1 MRRRAW
7 REARDG
13 RPEGEAQ
20 LSTLT
25 KICVVL
31 LVLLTLFA
39 SVVFIRKAG
48 VDTNWRAYAEKQR
61 HRANIQESYARAQMV
76 VAQHWQRLYEEAERQ
91 AKSRLEQLSTTLVD
105 KDGQIARLNRMQLE
119 TQGKLDEALALNKA
133 LQSTLDSQIQ
143 HNKDLIAQL
152 DKQRK
157 DNIQLADQLRRAQD
171 QIKEYLIDID
181 SLKKQAEYLREQL
194 TAKEGEVTDLQNK
207 VRQLESEVA
216 RLRAGA
222 GAAVAAGPAEAVTPA
237 GEKITGEVLAVKGD
251 LASLNVGSASGVKKG
266 MVFTLYR
273 DDKFVAHLRIAEVG
287 PSTCAGVL
295 YDRIDA
301 VKAGD
306 KATNRLDLE

>member
-1 MRRRAW
+1 
-7 REARDG
+7 
-13 RPEGEAQ
+13 

-25 KICVVL
+25 KICVVV

-76 VAQHWQRLYEEAERQ
+76 VARHWQQLYEEAVRDAKKERD
-91 AKSRLEQLSTTLVD
+91 RFDTTLANRD
-105 KDGQIARLNRMQLE
+105 SELARLARSEAELQGQLTE
-119 TQGKLDEALALNKA
+119 SQDLNKA
-133 LQSTLDSQIQ
+133 LESTLKAQVEY
-143 HNKDLIAQL
+143 NKGLVEQL

-157 DNIQLADQLRRAQD
+157 DNIQLADQLRRSRD
-171 QIKEYLIDID
+171 KIKEYLIDID
-181 SLKKQAEYLREQL
+181 NLKKQAEFLQEQL
-194 TAKEGEVTDLQNK
+194 TAKEGEITDLQNK
-207 VRQLESEVA
+207 LQRLESEVA

-222 GAAVAAGPAEAVTPA
+222 GGAVPAAAVEAATPV
-237 GEKITGEVLAVKGD
+237 GEKISAVVLAVQGD

-273 DDKFVAHLRIAEVG
+273 DDKFVAHLRVAEVG
-287 PSTCAGVL
+287 PATCAGVL
-295 YDRIDA
+295 YDRTDA
-301 VKAGD
+301 VRQGD